1 MSFNEIFPNY
11 PKSWRSLTLGELAKE
26 SSGSI
31 QTGPFGSQLHASD
44 YVECGIPSI
53 MPKNISVDGVL
64 KNDIAQIK
72 PEDAERL
79 EKYRVRL
86 GDIVYSRRGDVEK
99 CCLITEKEDGWLC
112 GTGCLRVRIPADNL
126 LQQYIHAYLCHPL
139 VRSWVVRHAIGATMP
154 NLNTSIL
161 SALPVLIPA
170 AKEMQRIVEIW
181 SAVSKKITLNTQIN
195 QTLEQM
201 AQALFKSW
209 FVDFDPVIDNALEAG
224 NPIPELLVERA
235 ERREAMWAE
244 ESAKAPARLPA
255 ETRRLFPDRFE
266 EDKVLGWVPKG
277 WVTKPVSQTI
287 EINPKAKLSKGTI
300 AKYADMKSVPTT
312 GYMIDGFIE
321 KPYSGGAK
329 FESGDVLLA
338 RITPCLEN
346 GKTALVDFLDENEV
360 GFGSTEFVVM
370 RGKGELGTPYV
381 ACLARW
387 EEFRKHCI
395 QSMVGSSG
403 RQRIQ
408 NASFDSFYV
417 VMPENR
423 QLLTLFDYMCGA
435 NFRIMTEYR
444 KQTETLI
451 KLRDTLLPK
460 LLSGELQ
467 LPEAE
472 VAVETALETEFA

>member
-11 PKSWRSLTLGELAKE
+11 PKGWRSLTLGELAKE
-26 SSGSI
+26 NGGSI

-99 CCLITEKEDGWLC
+99 CCLITKKEDGWLC

-126 LQQYIHAYLCHPL
+126 LQQYVHAYLCHPA

-170 AKEMQRIVEIW
+170 AKEIQRIVEIW
-181 SAVSKKITLNTQIN
+181 SAVSEKITLNTQIN

-209 FVDFDPVIDNALEAG
+209 FVDFEPVIDNALDAG
-224 NPIPELLVERA
+224 NPIPEPLAERA
-235 ERREAMWAE
+235 ARRKAMWAAGC
-244 ESAKAPARLPA
+244 ESAPARLPT
-255 ETRRLFPDRFE
+255 EIRRLFPDRFE
-266 EDKVLGWVPKG
+266 EDETLGWVPVG
-277 WVTKPVSQTI
+277 WGGSQIGSEFHVVMGQSPPGSSYNSDESGLPFFQGRGEFGFRYPKKRLYCSEPKRLAEAGSTLISVRAPVGDVNMAIEKYCIGRGLAALLHKSNCAGYTYYLIGSLYPEFKIFDSEGTVFGSINQKNLKRMACIAPSQ
-287 EINPKAKLSKGTI
+287 ELVKSFE
-300 AKYADMKSVPTT
+300 KSVSPLDSE
-312 GYMIDGFIE
+312 ILNLSQNNI
-321 KPYSGGAK
+321 S
-329 FESGDVLLA
+329 LA
-338 RITPCLEN
+338 
-346 GKTALVDFLDENEV
+346 
-360 GFGSTEFVVM
+360 
-370 RGKGELGTPYV
+370 
-381 ACLARW
+381 
-387 EEFRKHCI
+387 
-395 QSMVGSSG
+395 Q
-403 RQRIQ
+403 
-408 NASFDSFYV
+408 
-417 VMPENR
+417 
-423 QLLTLFDYMCGA
+423 
-435 NFRIMTEYR
+435 
-444 KQTETLI
+444 
-451 KLRDTLLPK
+451 LRDTLLPK

-472 VAVETALETEFA
+472 AAVDTALEVEPA

>member
-1 MSFNEIFPNY
+1 M
-11 PKSWRSLTLGELAKE
+11 GEVCL
-26 SSGSI
+26 
-31 QTGPFGSQLHASD
+31 
-44 YVECGIPSI
+44 IPE
-53 MPKNISVDGVL
+53 NL
-64 KNDIAQIK
+64 
-72 PEDAERL
+72 
-79 EKYRVRL
+79 
-86 GDIVYSRRGDVEK
+86 K
-99 CCLITEKEDGWLC
+99 CCLGQRQVLLRAKRDVDSRYLFWALQSRYVQNQISWNE
-112 GTGCLRVRIPADNL
+112 GTGTTVSNVRIPVLKDLRIPRHKGESEIAD
-126 LQQYIHAYLCHPL
+126 
-139 VRSWVVRHAIGATMP
+139 
-154 NLNTSIL
+154 IL
-161 SALPVLIPA
+161 SGIA
-170 AKEMQRIVEIW
+170 
-181 SAVSKKITLNTQIN
+181 KKITLNTQIN

-224 NPIPELLVERA
+224 NPIPEPLAERA
-235 ERREAMWAE
+235 ARRKAMWAA
-244 ESAKAPARLPA
+244 ESEKAPARLPA
-255 ETRRLFPDRFE
+255 EMRRLFPDRFE
-266 EDKVLGWVPKG
+266 EDEVLGWVPKG
-277 WVTKPVSQTI
+277 WVSKPVSQTI

-312 GYMIDGFIE
+312 GYMIDGVIE

-451 KLRDTLLPK
+451 KLRNTLLPK

-472 VAVETALETEFA
+472 AAVETALEAELA